1 MSNPTRSWRLLAAAT
16 VLALSIATDIATTQ
30 QQTLN
35 TVLIVRCGPT
45 DIEPNQ
51 GLLEALIWEPGA
63 TSNLTKAFGDQ
74 FEGLKSADA
83 NHRATHGTGTF
94 QFHIACE
101 LSMTGPWDEKRRK
114 MATNALVKHLQT
126 RLDEM
131 LYESPLTR
139 LSKRRD
145 ELRNR
150 HFNISANL
158 LEMNAQLEQ
167 ASQQQAAGS
176 KQLAQLTE
184 QLIDA
189 RLAVTTEQH
198 VWNYLAKTREQNV
211 AQRDQLRR
219 AIQNATRERDTLS
232 QELHTLAGDR
242 AKAADSEEEKK
253 LTAKI
258 DLLNKRLDQIRN
270 SIAERSE
277 LATDMQSM
285 LTIILEQLPNSELAL
300 QRAHARHNSIQETLD
315 RLAAEHAKAAEQG
328 TKNSKLAIKVAQ
340 LQIDSQVTREQLL
353 DAETQLSRIR
363 PVQYEVLHSQQ

>member
-1 MSNPTRSWRLLAAAT
+1 M
-16 VLALSIATDIATTQ
+16 
-30 QQTLN
+30 
-35 TVLIVRCGPT
+35 
-45 DIEPNQ
+45 
-51 GLLEALIWEPGA
+51 
-63 TSNLTKAFGDQ
+63 
-74 FEGLKSADA
+74 
-83 NHRATHGTGTF
+83 
-94 QFHIACE
+94 
-101 LSMTGPWDEKRRK
+101 
-114 MATNALVKHLQT
+114 
-126 RLDEM
+126 
-131 LYESPLTR
+131 
-139 LSKRRD
+139 
-145 ELRNR
+145 
-150 HFNISANL
+150 
-158 LEMNAQLEQ
+158 
-167 ASQQQAAGS
+167 
-176 KQLAQLTE
+176 
-184 QLIDA
+184 
-189 RLAVTTEQH
+189 
-198 VWNYLAKTREQNV
+198 
-211 AQRDQLRR
+211 
-219 AIQNATRERDTLS
+219 S

>member
-189 RLAVTTEQH
+189 RLAVTTEQRSRMP
-198 VWNYLAKTREQNV
+198 LA
-211 AQRDQLRR
+211 
-219 AIQNATRERDTLS
+219 NATR
-232 QELHTLAGDR
+232 
-242 AKAADSEEEKK
+242 
-253 LTAKI
+253 
-258 DLLNKRLDQIRN
+258 
-270 SIAERSE
+270 
-277 LATDMQSM
+277 
-285 LTIILEQLPNSELAL
+285 
-300 QRAHARHNSIQETLD
+300 
-315 RLAAEHAKAAEQG
+315 
-328 TKNSKLAIKVAQ
+328 
-340 LQIDSQVTREQLL
+340 
-353 DAETQLSRIR
+353 
-363 PVQYEVLHSQQ
+363 